1 MRSRAPI
8 EDVKNTIN
16 TKINQMSL
24 SATPWLP
31 LRLEGY

>member
-1 MRSRAPI
+1 MRSHAPT

-16 TKINQMSL
+16 TEINRMSL

-31 LRLEGY
+31 LRLGGY